1 MSFPAYPEYKDSGV
15 PWLGAVPE
23 HWERKPLFAL
33 AKELDE
39 LNHGMQ
45 EDNLLSLSYGRIKRK
60 NIEDN
65 DGLLPASFETYQ
77 IVERDDIV
85 WRLTDLQ
92 NDQRSLRTGIVRE
105 RGIIT
110 SAYLA
115 TRPTAVLPEFL
126 SYLLRAYDLTK
137 VFYSMGGG
145 LRQSMKFSDVKWL
158 PIMLPS
164 EAEQSAISAF
174 LDRETAKIDTLVA
187 EQERLIALLKEKRQA
202 VISHAVTKGLNPHA
216 PMKDSGIEWLGEIPA
231 HWEVGKLFYGARL
244 QSGYAFSSSDF
255 GSEGV
260 PVVRMN
266 NLNRGKLDLSEAVRL
281 SDTVCNPAVALCPGD
296 LVWGMSG
303 SIGDTGSLGN
313 FAVVVERDIPCQLNQ
328 RVGRFLINKNRM
340 APEFLQIWIQSQPF
354 YLQIMLAVTGTAQF
368 NVSAEQVQSTM
379 AAFPPLNEQQLINEY
394 ITGEC
399 LRFVSIIDEAQ
410 AAITLLQERRAALV
424 SAAVT
429 GKIDV
434 RGLVDA
440 PATAELETA

>member
-1 MSFPAYPEYKDSGV
+1 MSFPAYPEYKNSGV
-15 PWLGAVPE
+15 PWLGDVPG

-39 LNHGMQ
+39 RNHGMQ
-45 EDNLLSLSYGRIKRK
+45 EDNLLSLSYGKIKRK

-115 TRPTAVLPEFL
+115 TRPIAVLPEFL
-126 SYLLRAYDLTK
+126 AYLLRAYDLTK

-158 PIMLPS
+158 PIIVPS
-164 EAEQSAISAF
+164 ESEQTAIAAF
-174 LDRETAKIDTLVA
+174 LDRETAKIDAFMA

-202 VISHAVTKGLNPHA
+202 VISHAVTKGLNPDA
-216 PMKDSGIEWLGEIPA
+216 PMKDSGIEWLGDIPA
-231 HWEVGKLFYGARL
+231 HWELSSVGRVCEQISYG
-244 QSGYAFSSSDF
+244 FTN
-255 GSEGV
+255 
-260 PVVRMN
+260 PMP
-266 NLNRGKLDLSEAVRL
+266 
-281 SDTVCNPAVALCPGD
+281 TVDDGPYMLTAND
-296 LVWGMSG
+296 
-303 SIGDTGSLGN
+303 IGDRRIRYETARRTDIDAFETQLTDKSRPKAGDVLVTKDGTLGRIAVFDGEPACIN
-313 FAVVVERDIPCQLNQ
+313 QSVAFLRPAARISSAFLANALADGIYQNRMIYEAGGTTIKHIYISRLAKMPFAVPPRNEMSEIET
-328 RVGRFLINKNRM
+328 F
-340 APEFLQIWIQSQPF
+340 
-354 YLQIMLAVTGTAQF
+354 
-368 NVSAEQVQSTM
+368 SAE
-379 AAFPPLNEQQLINEY
+379 AFQRATALEN
-394 ITGEC
+394 
-399 LRFVSIIDEAQ
+399 EAQ
-410 AAITLLQERRAALV
+410 SAITLLQERRAALI

-434 RGLVDA
+434 RALVDT
-440 PATAELETA
+440 PAELERA